1 MGREHRAPRNKE
13 VFVLARWQ
21 RLEPLAG
28 VVFVILAVIAL
39 FTAAG
44 EDFLAEPA
52 EVADYYVDNSDRVI
66 VAEIVGGLAI
76 FAFFWF
82 VGAVRNRLR
91 VSETPEGGLP
101 ALAFGGGIAA
111 ATLLL
116 VANAATMAGA
126 FRAEEDGEIDPAVA
140 AALNDI
146 SSLII
151 GIAAP
156 VALAVFVAATG
167 IVSIATAVLPRW
179 LGWLSLLLALGFL
192 IPYISFVFWVPVA
205 VWVLAVSV
213 LLYLRPGEAALRKTT
228 ATA

>member
-1 MGREHRAPRNKE
+1 M
-13 VFVLARWQ
+13 LARWQ

-39 FTAAG
+39 LTAAG

-52 EVADYYVDNSDRVI
+52 DVADYYVDNSGRVI
-66 VAEIVGGLAI
+66 VAAIIGGIAI

-91 VSETPEGGLP
+91 VRETPEGGLP

-116 VANAATMAGA
+116 VANAANMAGA

-167 IVSIATAVLPRW
+167 IVSIATGVLPRW

-192 IPYISFVFWVPVA
+192 IPYISFLFWLPFGI
-205 VWVLAVSV
+205 WVLAVSV
-213 LLYLRPGEAALRKTT
+213 LLYLRPGEEALRTTT
-228 ATA
+228 ATG

>member
-1 MGREHRAPRNKE
+1 M
-13 VFVLARWQ
+13 LTRWQ
-21 RLEPLAG
+21 RYEPLAG
-28 VVFVILAVIAL
+28 VVFVVLALIAL
-39 FTAAG
+39 ITAPG
-44 EDFLAEPA
+44 EDFLAEPS
-52 EVADYYVDNSDRVI
+52 EVADYYVDNSGRMT
-66 VAEIVGGLAI
+66 VAGIIGGYAI

-91 VSETPEGGLP
+91 VPETPEGGLP
-101 ALAFGGGIAA
+101 ALAFGGGVAA
-111 ATLLL
+111 ATLML
-116 VANAATMAGA
+116 VSNAANLAGA
-126 FRAEEDGEIDPAVA
+126 FRADEDGAIDPAVA

-167 IVSIATAVLPRW
+167 IVSITTGVLPRW

-192 IPYISFVFWVPVA
+192 IPFISFVFWVPFA
-205 VWVLAVSV
+205 LWVLAVSV
-213 LLYLRPGEAALRKTT
+213 LLYLRPHEQPAPTTT

>member
-1 MGREHRAPRNKE
+1 M
-13 VFVLARWQ
+13 LSRWQ

-39 FTAAG
+39 LTAAG

-52 EVADYYVDNSDRVI
+52 DVADYYVDNSGRVI
-66 VAEIVGGLAI
+66 VAAIIGGLAI

-91 VSETPEGGLP
+91 VRETPEGGLP

-116 VANAATMAGA
+116 VANAANMAGA

-167 IVSIATAVLPRW
+167 IVSIATGVLPRW

-192 IPYISFVFWVPVA
+192 IPYISFVFWVPFGI
-205 VWVLAVSV
+205 WVLAVSV
-213 LLYLRPGEAALRKTT
+213 LLYLRPGEEALRTTT
-228 ATA
+228 ATG

>member
-1 MGREHRAPRNKE
+1 M
-13 VFVLARWQ
+13 LARWQ

-28 VVFVILAVIAL
+28 IVFVVLAVIAL
-39 FTAAG
+39 LTAAG

-66 VAEIVGGLAI
+66 VAEIIGGLAV

-91 VSETPEGGLP
+91 VPETPEGGLP

-111 ATLLL
+111 ATLVL

-167 IVSIATAVLPRW
+167 IVSIATGVLPRW

-192 IPYISFVFWVPVA
+192 IPYISFVFWVPFA

-213 LLYLRPGEAALRKTT
+213 LLYLRPGEEALRTT
-228 ATA
+228 SSTA

>member
-1 MGREHRAPRNKE
+1 M
-13 VFVLARWQ
+13 LARWQ

-39 FTAAG
+39 LTAAG

-52 EVADYYVDNSDRVI
+52 EVADYYVDNSGRVI
-66 VAEIVGGLAI
+66 VAAIIGGIAI

-91 VSETPEGGLP
+91 VRETPEGGLP

-116 VANAATMAGA
+116 VANAANMAGA

-167 IVSIATAVLPRW
+167 IVSIATGVLPRW

-192 IPYISFVFWVPVA
+192 IPYISFVFWVPFGI
-205 VWVLAVSV
+205 WVLAVSV
-213 LLYLRPGEAALRKTT
+213 LLYLRPGEEALRTTT
-228 ATA
+228 ATG

>member
-1 MGREHRAPRNKE
+1 M
-13 VFVLARWQ
+13 LARWQ
-21 RLEPLAG
+21 RFEPLAG
-28 VVFVILAVIAL
+28 VVFVVLALIAL

-44 EDFLAEPA
+44 EDFLADPSD
-52 EVADYYVDNSDRVI
+52 VADYYVDNSGRVI
-66 VAEIVGGLAI
+66 VAEIIGGYAV

-91 VSETPEGGLP
+91 VPETPEGGLP
-101 ALAFGGGIAA
+101 ALAFGGGVAA
-111 ATLLL
+111 AALILL
-116 VANAATMAGA
+116 ANAATMAGA

-140 AALNDI
+140 AALNDV

-167 IVSIATAVLPRW
+167 LVSIATGVLPRW

-192 IPYISFVFWVPVA
+192 LPYVSFIFWLPFG

-213 LLYLRPGEAALRKTT
+213 LLYLRPGEEALSRRPVTG
-228 ATA
+228 

>member
-1 MGREHRAPRNKE
+1 MI
-13 VFVLARWQ
+13 ARWQ
-21 RLEPLAG
+21 RFEPLAG
-28 VVFVILAVIAL
+28 IVFVVLAVIAL

-44 EDFLAEPA
+44 EDFLAEPSQVA
-52 EVADYYVDNSDRVI
+52 EYYVDNSGRVI
-66 VAEIVGGLAI
+66 VAEIIGNIAI

-91 VSETPEGGLP
+91 VPETPEGGLP

-111 ATLLL
+111 ATLVL
-116 VANAATMAGA
+116 VANAANMAGA

-167 IVSIATAVLPRW
+167 IVSIATGVLPRW
-179 LGWLSLLLALGFL
+179 LGWVSLLLAPGFL
-192 IPYISFVFWVPVA
+192 IPVISYLFWLPFG
-205 VWVLAVSV
+205 VWVLIVSV
-213 LLYLRPGEAALRKTT
+213 ILYLRPREGALRTRT

>member
-1 MGREHRAPRNKE
+1 MVRPGTE
-13 VFVLARWQ
+13 VFMLARW
-21 RLEPLAG
+21 RRFEPLAG
-28 VVFVILAVIAL
+28 VVFVVLAVISVI
-39 FTAAG
+39 TAPG
-44 EDFLAEPA
+44 EDFLAEPS
-52 EVADYYVDNSDRVI
+52 EVADYYADNSGRI
-66 VAEIVGGLAI
+66 MVGEFIGGIAI

-91 VSETPEGGLP
+91 VPETPEGGLP

-111 ATLLL
+111 ATLVL
-116 VANAATMAGA
+116 VANTATMAGA
-126 FRAEEDGEIDPAVA
+126 FRADEDGQIDPAAA

-167 IVSIATAVLPRW
+167 IVSIATGVLPRW

-192 IPYISFVFWVPVA
+192 IPFIGFVFWVPFA
-205 VWVLAVSV
+205 VWVLLVSV
-213 LLYLRPGEAALRKTT
+213 LLYLQPGEEARQTRT

>member
-1 MGREHRAPRNKE
+1 M
-13 VFVLARWQ
+13 LARWQ
-21 RLEPLAG
+21 RFEPLAG
-28 VVFVILAVIAL
+28 VVFVVLALIAL

-44 EDFLAEPA
+44 EDFLADPSD
-52 EVADYYVDNSDRVI
+52 VADYYVDNSGRVI
-66 VAEIVGGLAI
+66 VAEIIGGYAV

-91 VSETPEGGLP
+91 VPETPEGGLP
-101 ALAFGGGIAA
+101 ALAFGGGVAA
-111 ATLLL
+111 AALILL
-116 VANAATMAGA
+116 ANAATMAGA

-140 AALNDI
+140 AALNDV

-167 IVSIATAVLPRW
+167 LVSIATGVLPRW

-192 IPYISFVFWVPVA
+192 LPYVSFIFWLPFG

-213 LLYLRPGEAALRKTT
+213 LLYLRPGEEALPRRPVTG
-228 ATA
+228 

>member
-1 MGREHRAPRNKE
+1 M
-13 VFVLARWQ
+13 LARWQ
-21 RLEPLAG
+21 RIEPLAG
-28 VVFVILAVIAL
+28 IVFVVLAVIAVV
-39 FTAAG
+39 TAPG
-44 EDFLAEPA
+44 EDFLADPA
-52 EVADYYVDNSDRVI
+52 ELADYYVDNSDRVI
-66 VAEIVGGLAI
+66 VAEIIGGIAI
-76 FAFFWF
+76 FAFFFF

-111 ATLLL
+111 ATLIL

-126 FRAEEDGEIDPAVA
+126 FRAEEDGQIDPAIA
-140 AALNDI
+140 AALNDV

-167 IVSIATAVLPRW
+167 VVSIATGVLPRW

-192 IPYISFVFWVPVA
+192 IPFISYIFWLPFGL
-205 VWVLAVSV
+205 WVLVVGV
-213 LLYLRPGEAALRKTT
+213 LLYMRPGEEALRRTPS
-228 ATA
+228 

>member
-1 MGREHRAPRNKE
+1 M
-13 VFVLARWQ
+13 LARWQ

-28 VVFVILAVIAL
+28 VVFVVLAVIAL
-39 FTAAG
+39 LTAPG
-44 EDFLAEPA
+44 EDFLADPSEA
-52 EVADYYVDNSDRVI
+52 ADYYVDNAGRVM
-66 VAEIVGGLAI
+66 VGEIIGSLAI

-91 VSETPEGGLP
+91 VPETPEGGLP

-111 ATLLL
+111 ATLVL
-116 VANAATMAGA
+116 VANTVTMAGA

-167 IVSIATAVLPRW
+167 IVSIATGVLPRW

-192 IPYISFVFWVPVA
+192 IPYISFIFWVPFA
-205 VWVLAVSV
+205 VWVLVVSV
-213 LLYLRPGEAALRKTT
+213 LLYLRPRMEALPTTT

>member
-1 MGREHRAPRNKE
+1 M
-13 VFVLARWQ
+13 LARWQ
-21 RLEPLAG
+21 RVEPLAG
-28 VVFVILAVIAL
+28 IVFVVLAVISLA
-39 FTAAG
+39 TASG
-44 EDFLAEPA
+44 EEFLAEPE
-52 EVADYYVDNSDRVI
+52 EVADYFLDHSGRI
-66 VAEIVGGLAI
+66 MVAEIIGGFAI

-91 VSETPEGGLP
+91 VPQTPEGGLP

-126 FRAEEDGEIDPAVA
+126 FRADEDGRIDPGVA

-167 IVSIATAVLPRW
+167 IVSITTGVLPKW
-179 LGWLSLLLALGFL
+179 LGWASLLIALGFL
-192 IPYISFVFWVPVA
+192 IPYISFIFWLPFG
-205 VWVLAVSV
+205 VWVLVVSV
-213 LLYLRPGEAALRKTT
+213 LLYRQPGEESLASRPVPQ
-228 ATA
+228 

>member
-1 MGREHRAPRNKE
+1 M
-13 VFVLARWQ
+13 LARWQ
-21 RLEPLAG
+21 RIEPLAG
-28 VVFVILAVIAL
+28 VVFVVLAVIAVI
-39 FTAAG
+39 TAAG
-44 EDFLAEPA
+44 EDFLADPS

-66 VAEIVGGLAI
+66 FAEIIGGIAI

-91 VSETPEGGLP
+91 VAETPEGGLP

-111 ATLLL
+111 ATLVL
-116 VANAATMAGA
+116 VANATTMAGA
-126 FRAEEDGEIDPAVA
+126 FRAEDDGQIDPAVA
-140 AALNDI
+140 AALNDV

-156 VALAVFVAATG
+156 IALAVFVAATA
-167 IVSIATAVLPRW
+167 IVSIATGVLPRW

-192 IPYISFVFWVPVA
+192 IPFISFIFWLPFG

-213 LLYLRPGEAALRKTT
+213 LLYVRPGEEALRHTT
-228 ATA
+228 

>member
-1 MGREHRAPRNKE
+1 M
-13 VFVLARWQ
+13 LARWQ
-21 RLEPLAG
+21 RFEPLAG
-28 VVFVILAVIAL
+28 VVFVVLAVISL

-44 EDFLAEPA
+44 EDFLAEPS
-52 EVADYYVDNSDRVI
+52 EVADYYVDNSGRII
-66 VAEIVGGLAI
+66 VAEIIGGIAI

-91 VSETPEGGLP
+91 VPETPEGGLP
-101 ALAFGGGIAA
+101 ALAFGGGISA

-126 FRAEEDGEIDPAVA
+126 FRAEDDGEIDPAVA

-167 IVSIATAVLPRW
+167 IVSITTGVLPRW
-179 LGWLSLLLALGFL
+179 LGWLSLLVALGFL
-192 IPYISFVFWVPVA
+192 LPYISFVFWVPFA
-205 VWVLAVSV
+205 LWVLAVSV
-213 LLYLRPGEAALRKTT
+213 LLYLRPGEETL
-228 ATA
+228 

>member
-1 MGREHRAPRNKE
+1 M
-13 VFVLARWQ
+13 LARWQ

-39 FTAAG
+39 LTAAG

-52 EVADYYVDNSDRVI
+52 EVADYYVDNSGRVV
-66 VAEIVGGLAI
+66 VAAIIDGLAI

-91 VSETPEGGLP
+91 VRETPEGGLP

-167 IVSIATAVLPRW
+167 IVSIATGVLPRW

-192 IPYISFVFWVPVA
+192 IPYISFVFWVPFGI
-205 VWVLAVSV
+205 WVLAVSV
-213 LLYLRPGEAALRKTT
+213 LLYLRPGEEALRTTT
-228 ATA
+228 ATG

>member
-1 MGREHRAPRNKE
+1 M
-13 VFVLARWQ
+13 LARWQ
-21 RLEPLAG
+21 RIEPLAG
-28 VVFVILAVIAL
+28 IVFVVLAVIAVV
-39 FTAAG
+39 TAPG
-44 EDFLAEPA
+44 EDFLADPA
-52 EVADYYVDNSDRVI
+52 ELADYYVDNSDRVI
-66 VAEIVGGLAI
+66 VAEIIGGIAI
-76 FAFFWF
+76 FAFFFF

-111 ATLLL
+111 ATLIL

-126 FRAEEDGEIDPAVA
+126 FRAEEDGQIDPAIA
-140 AALNDI
+140 AALNDV

-167 IVSIATAVLPRW
+167 VVSIATGVLPRW

-192 IPYISFVFWVPVA
+192 IPFISYIFWLPFGL
-205 VWVLAVSV
+205 WVLVVSV
-213 LLYLRPGEAALRKTT
+213 LLYMRPGEEALRPTPS
-228 ATA
+228 